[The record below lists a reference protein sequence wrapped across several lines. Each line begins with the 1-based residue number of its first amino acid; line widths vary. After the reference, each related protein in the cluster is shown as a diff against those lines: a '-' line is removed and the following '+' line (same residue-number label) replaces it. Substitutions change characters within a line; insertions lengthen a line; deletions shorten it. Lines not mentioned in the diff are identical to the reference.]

1 MFFLKLKTLFYGLII
16 AALLSSCAFARR
28 DEMVVGVAIDAKNL
42 DPQNSVDT
50 YSFCLTN
57 QIYETLYTVDGKT
70 RKLVPVLAEGVDILD
85 DKTYRFHLKK
95 GVKFHNGEEL
105 TADDVVFS
113 LKRATSPQSVFAG
126 SKGRYIDPDGFKIED
141 KYTVVV
147 KTRTPFGGFLES
159 MKHPY
164 ASILNKKAVEE
175 AGSNYSMHPVG
186 TGAFK
191 LIKWTKG
198 EKLELERFENY
209 HGTKPVYKNLIF
221 LIIPDDSNRVI
232 ALETGKVDLIYA
244 VPTTEFNR
252 LSESDRVQ
260 LVRAP
265 GLVLHYLGLNT
276 QSPRL
281 ADPRVRLAIE
291 YAVNKEALNQVVYEG
306 NSAPAVG
313 PLLPVCS
320 FYPENARPFGY
331 DPERAKALLKDAGVK
346 DLKLSLW
353 VLNLQDLINTATVLQ
368 AMLAQVGITLDIQ
381 VLENGVFND
390 RMKTGSYDMF
400 IYMWGMMTN
409 RDAAVYWQSLFT
421 KEAIGTTNFTR
432 LDDPQ
437 TNAWIKEAAE
447 TVDTAKR
454 NGIFQKIWDRINEL
468 HPWVYLSI
476 PSELYGAQK
485 DLKGVK
491 ELCDGKISFL
501 GNLHY

>member
-1 MFFLKLKTLFYGLII
+1 M
-16 AALLSSCAFARR
+16 A
-28 DEMVVGVAIDAKNL
+28 VGVAIDAKNL

-70 RKLVPVLAEGVDILD
+70 RKLVPVLAESVYILD

-198 EKLELERFENY
+198 EKLELERFEDY
-209 HGTKPVYKNLIF
+209 HGTKPVYKKLTF

-244 VPTTEFNR
+244 VPTT
-252 LSESDRVQ
+252 
-260 LVRAP
+260 
-265 GLVLHYLGLNT
+265 
-276 QSPRL
+276 
-281 ADPRVRLAIE
+281 
-291 YAVNKEALNQVVYEG
+291 
-306 NSAPAVG
+306 
-313 PLLPVCS
+313 S
-320 FYPENARPFGY
+320 FP
-331 DPERAKALLKDAGVK
+331 
-346 DLKLSLW
+346 
-353 VLNLQDLINTATVLQ
+353 
-368 AMLAQVGITLDIQ
+368 
-381 VLENGVFND
+381 
-390 RMKTGSYDMF
+390 
-400 IYMWGMMTN
+400 
-409 RDAAVYWQSLFT
+409 
-421 KEAIGTTNFTR
+421 
-432 LDDPQ
+432 
-437 TNAWIKEAAE
+437 
-447 TVDTAKR
+447 KR
-454 NGIFQKIWDRINEL
+454 
-468 HPWVYLSI
+468 
-476 PSELYGAQK
+476 
-485 DLKGVK
+485 
-491 ELCDGKISFL
+491 
-501 GNLHY
+501 